1 LEEDEL
7 DAIIQSRITDLED
20 NIHKDRELLKAYED
34 EERYESDPRKLAR
47 IRSEIERQ
55 RASTALYYRE
65 YQELVKEVDGAPLET
80 RKEAA
85 DDLKRILFTLTE
97 IQSDQKVIVDALSE
111 TRRTMLERLDT
122 SEQAVIASIIIELDR
137 NQLETVKC
145 IWDALET
152 NRIPEQEVKSIL
164 DSLEE
169 LIFDIKQ
176 KRVNEPHLL
185 KKADEI
191 SKVLDNSSLDMNH
204 KLKLTIPIIPTILSY
219 ESEIDLKSA
228 WQSLKVK
235 FKKYQ

>member
-1 LEEDEL
+1 M